1 MIRSKILDSAG
12 FCIIHDRA
20 DAYGSAQVGF
30 DAIARVWGA
39 LDQAR
44 GDRARSAVDVAAFM
58 IAVKLVRASTN
69 PGHADSWVDIAG
81 FAALGGEIA
90 TEGGDA

>member
-1 MIRSKILDSAG
+1 MIRSKILDDAA
-12 FCIIHDRA
+12 FCIIHTRA

-30 DAIARVWGA
+30 DSIAQIWAA

-44 GDRARSAVDVAAFM
+44 GDRPRGALDVAAFM
-58 IAVKLVRASTN
+58 VAVKLVRASTN
-69 PGHADSWVDIAG
+69 PGHVDSWVDIAG

-90 TEGGDA
+90 TEGGVV

>member
-1 MIRSKILDSAG
+1 MIRSKILDDAA

-20 DAYGSAQVGF
+20 DVYGSAQVGF
-30 DAIARVWGA
+30 DAIAQVWAG

-44 GDRARSAVDVAAFM
+44 GDRPRGAMDVAAFM
-58 IAVKLVRASTN
+58 IAVKLVRAATN
-69 PGHADSWVDIAG
+69 PAHADNWVEIAG

-90 TEGGDA
+90 TGGAE

>member
-1 MIRSKILDSAG
+1 MIRSKILDDAA

-30 DAIARVWGA
+30 DAIAQVWAA

-44 GDRARSAVDVAAFM
+44 GAADVAAFM
-58 IAVKLVRASTN
+58 VAVKLVRASTN
-69 PGHADSWVDIAG
+69 PGHVDSWVDIAG

-90 TEGGDA
+90 TGEAV

>member
-1 MIRSKILDSAG
+1 MIRSKILDNAG

-20 DAYGSAQVGF
+20 DAYGSAQTGF
-30 DAIARVWGA
+30 DAIAQIWAA

-44 GDRARSAVDVAAFM
+44 GDRPRGALDVAAFM
-58 IAVKLVRASTN
+58 VAVKLVRASTN
-69 PGHADSWVDIAG
+69 PGHVDSWVDIAG

-90 TEGGDA
+90 TEGGVV